1 MKNSTYKNINII
13 LLDDHELVLQSI
25 NSFLS
30 KEDQFN
36 ILSVHTKSSDLLLT
50 LQHKRPLPD
59 VLVTDYE
66 LMPNEND
73 GVNLI
78 RTIKRKYPS
87 ISIIVMSSHFNI
99 GTVGITLQAG
109 AKGFVGKQ
117 QSLGDLI
124 KAIKTVSK
132 GKIYLESD
140 IADQLALQKG
150 IASKTSISSSSYNE
164 DSIQDIV
171 SKIKL
176 TTREREVIRCLIS
189 GMSVS
194 EIASKFSRSIKT
206 ISTQKVNAMKK
217 LGVNCDSELH
227 KLFLKNEGSL

>member
-1 MKNSTYKNINII
+1 MNNSTYKNINII

-25 NSFLS
+25 NSYLL
-30 KEDQFN
+30 KEEQFN
-36 ILSVHTKSSDLLLT
+36 ILSVHTKSSDLLHT
-50 LQHKRPLPD
+50 LQYKRPLPD

-78 RTIKRKYPS
+78 KTIKRKYPS
-87 ISIIVMSSHFNI
+87 INIIVMSSHFNI
-99 GTVGITLQAG
+99 GTVGITIQAG

-117 QSLGDLI
+117 QSLDDLI

-140 IADQLALQKG
+140 VADQLALQKG
-150 IASKTSISSSSYNE
+150 IACKTSASSSSYKE
-164 DSIQDIV
+164 DTMREIV
-171 SKIKL
+171 ARVEL
-176 TTREREVIRCLIS
+176 TTREREVVRCLIS

>member
-25 NSFLS
+25 NSFLL
-30 KEDQFN
+30 KEEQFN
-36 ILSVHTKSSDLLLT
+36 ILSVHTKSSDLLHA
-50 LQHKRPLPD
+50 LQYNRPLPD

-78 RTIKRKYPS
+78 KTIKRKYPS
-87 ISIIVMSSHFNI
+87 INIIVMSSYFNI

-117 QSLGDLI
+117 QSLDDLI

-140 IADQLALQKG
+140 VADQLALQKG
-150 IASKTSISSSSYNE
+150 IACKTSTSSSSYKE
-164 DSIQDIV
+164 DAMRDIV
-171 SKIKL
+171 VKVEL
-176 TTREREVIRCLIS
+176 TTREREVVRCLIS